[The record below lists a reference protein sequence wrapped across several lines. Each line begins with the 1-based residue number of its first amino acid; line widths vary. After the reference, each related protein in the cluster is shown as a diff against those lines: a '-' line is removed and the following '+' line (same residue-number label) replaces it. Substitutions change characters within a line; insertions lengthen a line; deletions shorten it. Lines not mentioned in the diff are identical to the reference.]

1 MYSLLIV
8 YTLHHHYIDG
18 KYGFESSQLTR
29 MELARLSGFDYKHL
43 ITSPK
48 TNAWENRFKEYGFIY
63 GDYILLPKWFLG
75 NVLSQVINSNEE
87 IQFEQGYAF
96 VCDDRW
102 CFSKDGQIY
111 SEEDLIILYLLSV
124 DIDSS
129 DVFIRDDS
137 RIPMH
142 KLVRFMKFK
151 GLRYYEYVHH
161 RVLDNGLL
169 PVLNKKISYLVANE
183 FLASQLK
190 ELGYKAKFFPPL
202 LLKEVNLKSKNSI
215 QRYLWSGHFGD
226 YKNFNQTLRVFSRC
240 PTVSLDIYGGTFSEF
255 ERYALD
261 VLGYIPENICYR
273 GFVDN
278 VPYSTYDGYIST
290 SNGEVFANSCVEA
303 MSLGLKCIVKN
314 TNYPYKQY
322 QDGTQGDV
330 STASTD
336 DEFVELL
343 NYWSQ
348 RKFIGLNQKDYVE
361 GFLFK
366 TWVEPF
372 QNLMKDGK

>member
-1 MYSLLIV
+1 M
-8 YTLHHHYIDG
+8 
-18 KYGFESSQLTR
+18 
-29 MELARLSGFDYKHL
+29 
-43 ITSPK
+43 
-48 TNAWENRFKEYGFIY
+48 
-63 GDYILLPKWFLG
+63 
-75 NVLSQVINSNEE
+75 
-87 IQFEQGYAF
+87 
-96 VCDDRW
+96 
-102 CFSKDGQIY
+102 
-111 SEEDLIILYLLSV
+111 
-124 DIDSS
+124 
-129 DVFIRDDS
+129 
-137 RIPMH
+137 
-142 KLVRFMKFK
+142 
-151 GLRYYEYVHH
+151 
-161 RVLDNGLL
+161 
-169 PVLNKKISYLVANE
+169 ANE

-372 QNLMKDGK
+372 QNLMKEGK